1 MSIQVGSG
9 NHRVVQIILLV
20 LIVIGLG
27 LLATQQLWVPK
38 LVDYIMRTESSHITP
53 LVGGPE
59 KIACLL
65 DAKLCPDGSTV
76 GRSGPGCQF
85 ALCPSVPGEDD
96 RIHVLAP
103 LPKSVISSPL
113 EVRGEAR
120 GGWYFEGSFPIT
132 IKDESGQILGQGAA
146 QAEGEWMTSEFVPFR
161 ATIIFVSSGS
171 ITGSLVLSKDNP
183 SGLPENSAEV
193 TIPIS
198 LR

>member
-1 MSIQVGSG
+1 MSIHVDSG

-53 LVGGPE
+53 PVSGPE
-59 KIACLL
+59 KIACPM
-65 DAKLCPDGSTV
+65 DAKFCPDGSTV
-76 GRSGPGCQF
+76 GRSGPGCLF
-85 ALCPSVPGEDD
+85 ALCPSTPGRDD
-96 RIHVLAP
+96 RIHVFAP

-132 IKDESGQILGQGAA
+132 IKDESGQILGQGTA

-161 ATIIFVSSGS
+161 ATIIFVPSGAT
-171 ITGSLVLSKDNP
+171 TGSLVLSKDNP
-183 SGLPENSAEV
+183 SGLPENAAEV